1 MGARK
6 IPGGRRTLAKVPIHD
21 RRVEDVIAAI
31 TSFANREDTYG
42 RARPARTYL
51 NAEGELCVLVET
63 YGS

>member
-1 MGARK
+1 MGARR
-6 IPGGRRTLAKVPIHD
+6 IPGGRRTLTKVPIHD

-31 TSFANREDTYG
+31 APFADRKDNYDRH
-42 RARPARTYL
+42 RSARTYL